1 MKAESNTAIEM
12 RVEALAA
19 ELEQTRTELRAFQKK
34 QRHSALSIR
43 FFYLSGLIVIG
54 SIVGMALSPPGA
66 AQKTVTAFDAPFIVR
81 SHSGKTIAEITD
93 GSSGSY
99 GLNIYNPN
107 GGSEAV
113 AFLGGTNNGNG
124 KLQLGDAAGNSL
136 VEAGVLPGNI
146 GVVRVY
152 PMNGKS
158 PIPIPNFI
166 KGAASQ

>member
-1 MKAESNTAIEM
+1 M
-12 RVEALAA
+12 
-19 ELEQTRTELRAFQKK
+19 AF
-34 QRHSALSIR
+34 
-43 FFYLSGLIVIG
+43 
-54 SIVGMALSPPGA
+54 SPPGA

-81 SHSGKTIAEITD
+81 NHSGKTIAEITD
-93 GSSGSY
+93 ASSGTY
-99 GLNIYNPN
+99 GLNIYNPT
-107 GGSEAV
+107 GGSGAV

-166 KGAASQ
+166 KGAASP

>member
-1 MKAESNTAIEM
+1 MKAENNTALGI

-107 GGSEAV
+107 
-113 AFLGGTNNGNG
+113 
-124 KLQLGDAAGNSL
+124 
-136 VEAGVLPGNI
+136 
-146 GVVRVY
+146 
-152 PMNGKS
+152 
-158 PIPIPNFI
+158 
-166 KGAASQ
+166 